1 MLPSKIVVILCAII
15 LGQTAFSQ
23 SKVTISGYVKDN
35 NEELLYARVFIPE
48 LNVGAISNEYGFYS
62 IEVPQKDSYTL
73 VVSYLGYQ
81 KTSIVVEAT
90 KDIKIDLVLT
100 ESDNQLAEVEVVA
113 VKSVA
118 QEAVTSTDVSVVRI
132 DINEAKLLPSIG
144 GETDVLKVAQLL
156 PGINRG
162 GEGGTNFFVRG
173 GDGDQNLILVDEATV
188 YNPGHLF
195 GFFSVFNPDVI
206 KDMRI
211 YKGGFPANYGGRLSS
226 ITDIRI
232 KEGNQTKLNLEG
244 GIGLLSSR
252 LTIEAPIVKD
262 RVSFLISGRRSYIDQ
277 VLKAVGQN
285 VPYYFYDL
293 NGKIN
298 IKVSEKDRIFL
309 SSYFGN
315 DILKFAGEDTDSSG
329 GLGFGFNL
337 GNFTQSLRWNHLYS
351 PKLFSNLTL
360 IHTRFRYDIRGTFA
374 DNNVYIKSSV
384 RDLGLKYAFTYFK
397 TNDTKFKYGIDVINH
412 NFRPNV
418 ISTSGE
424 ISEFLQ
430 SQEGELLSTL
440 ENAAYFDVSHDF
452 SKRWKIESG
461 LRLSSSYQ
469 DKKFYGGIEPRANA
483 TYLLNEN
490 SSLKLSYARMYQY
503 MHRVSSSSVAL
514 PTDLWYPVSSTIKP
528 QKSDQLAG
536 AFSVYLPK
544 LSSSITIEGYGKYMQ
559 GLTEYK
565 EGSNLILNDNFEDI
579 LVQGRG
585 WSYGTEFLFRR
596 EKGKL
601 TGWVGYTLSWTK
613 RQFDEINDGKA
624 YFSKYD
630 RRHYLTFVGTYEIT
644 KRVYVSAIFEYA
656 TGARFTP
663 IVGQYFQPNAS
674 LTGLDVI
681 SIYAE
686 RNSQKMSASHR
697 LDLNFVIKSKPHK
710 KFQTEWHFG
719 GYNIYNR
726 ATPYQIK
733 IEQAADGSF
742 KYTQPGLFGFIPSIA
757 FNFKF

>member
-1 MLPSKIVVILCAII
+1 MLPLKIVVILCALVI
-15 LGQTAFSQ
+15 GQTVFSQ
-23 SKVTISGYVKDN
+23 TKVTISGYVKDR
-35 NEELLYARVFIPE
+35 NEELLYARVYIPE
-48 LNVGAISNEYGFYS
+48 INVGAISNEYGFYS

-73 VVSYLGYQ
+73 VVSNLGYQ

-90 KDIKIDLVLT
+90 KDIKIDLVLM

-118 QEAVTSTDVSVVRI
+118 QEAVTSTDISVVRI

-298 IKVSEKDRIFL
+298 VKVSDKDRIFL

-490 SSLKLSYARMYQY
+490 ASLKLSYARMYQY

-613 RQFDEINDGKA
+613 RQFEEINDGKA

-644 KRVYVSAIFEYA
+644 KRVYLSAIFEYA

-663 IVGQYFQPNAS
+663 VVGQYFQPNAS

-686 RNSQKMSASHR
+686 RNSQRMSASHR

-719 GYNIYNR
+719 GYNMYNR

>member
-1 MLPSKIVVILCAII
+1 MLPSKIVVILCAIV

-23 SKVTISGYVKDN
+23 TKVTISGYVKDN

-48 LNVGAISNEYGFYS
+48 LDVGAISNEYGFYS

-100 ESDNQLAEVEVVA
+100 ESDNQLEEVEVVA

-285 VPYYFYDL
+285 VPFYFYDL

-298 IKVSEKDRIFL
+298 VKVSEKDRIFL

-315 DILKFAGEDTDSSG
+315 DILKFEGEETDSSG

-397 TNDTKFKYGIDVINH
+397 TNDTKFKYGLDVINH

-418 ISTSGE
+418 VSTSGE

-483 TYLLNEN
+483 TYLINEN
-490 SSLKLSYARMYQY
+490 SSLKVSYARMYQY

-585 WSYGTEFLFRR
+585 WSYGTEFLFKR

-663 IVGQYFQPNAS
+663 VVGQYFQPNAS